1 MKIITI
7 LFSILALVFV
17 SGCAN
22 GAGKQIAKGAV
33 RGAGHGTV
41 EQYGKSE
48 IGKGAAH
55 GALGSTYQVR
65 DQNQAAKKRAKSEAD
80 EAVEQ

>member
-1 MKIITI
+1 MKLIAI
-7 LFSILALVFV
+7 LFSILSLILV

-22 GAGKQIAKGAV
+22 GAGKQIVKGAV

-41 EQYGKSE
+41 EQYGKTE

-55 GALGSTYQVR
+55 GALNSTYQVQ
-65 DQNQAAKKRAKSEAD
+65 DQNKAAKKRAKSEA
-80 EAVEQ
+80 EESVEQ

>member
-33 RGAGHGTV
+33 RGAGHGV
-41 EQYGKSE
+41 VDQYVDTD
-48 IGKGAAH
+48 IGQGAAH

-65 DQNQAAKKRAKSEAD
+65 DQNQADKKRAKSEA
-80 EAVEQ
+80 EETVEQ

>member
-1 MKIITI
+1 MKYIAI
-7 LFSILALVFV
+7 LLSLLSLILV

-22 GAGKQIAKGAV
+22 GAGKQIAKGAI

-41 EQYGKSE
+41 EQYGQSE

-55 GALGSTYQVR
+55 GALSSTYQVR

-80 EAVEQ
+80 EAVNQ